1 MGKVARYTVLT
12 ASIVG
17 IAVVLLLL
25 FRFFSPLDSLGQT
38 NERCDARGDFPS
50 VPNGT
55 GMVATGHSTG
65 CAIAL
70 LSTEFTTYVYVH
82 KAGEKDSAKSLV
94 FRFYESPKFFDD
106 PKIVWSDDSNLH
118 ISVSEVGEITKQL
131 NSMDG
136 VKISY
141 SVGKEAF
148 SREEDLKESRHW
160 ATVLLVWLT
169 FLTGVCFLTVR
180 SIRKQK
186 CLDSLKEAGE

>member
-1 MGKVARYTVLT
+1 MGKVVRYTVLT

-38 NERCDARGDFPS
+38 DKSCDTRGEFPS

-82 KAGEKDSAKSLV
+82 KAGEKHSAKSLV
-94 FRFYESPKFFDD
+94 FRFYESPKSFDG
-106 PKIVWSDDSNLH
+106 PKIVWSDDSSLH
-118 ISVSEVGEITKQL
+118 ISVSEVGEVTKQL

-148 SREEDLKESRHW
+148 SREDDLKESRRW
-160 ATVLLVWLT
+160 ATVLFVWLT
-169 FLTGVCFLTVR
+169 SLTGVCFLTVR

-186 CLDSLKEAGE
+186 RLDNLKEAGE

>member
-12 ASIVG
+12 VSIVG
-17 IAVVLLLL
+17 IAVVLFLL

-38 NERCDARGDFPS
+38 DASCDTREDFPS

-55 GMVATGHSTG
+55 GMVATGHTTG

-94 FRFYESPKFFDD
+94 FRFYESPGFFDG
-106 PKIVWSDDSNLH
+106 PKIAWSDDSNLH
-118 ISVSEVGEITKQL
+118 ISVSEVGEVTKQL
-131 NSMDG
+131 NSIDG

-141 SVGKEAF
+141 SVGKEGF

-160 ATVLLVWLT
+160 ATVLFVWLT

-180 SIRKQK
+180 SIRRRKR
-186 CLDSLKEAGE
+186 LDNLKEAGE

>member
-38 NERCDARGDFPS
+38 DARCDTRGEFPS

-65 CAIAL
+65 CTIAL
-70 LSTEFTTYVYVH
+70 LSTEFTSYVYVH

-94 FRFYESPKFFDD
+94 FRFYESPEFFDY

-118 ISVSEVGEITKQL
+118 ISISEVAEVTKQL
-131 NSMDG
+131 NFIDA

-148 SREEDLKESRHW
+148 SRGEDLKASRHW
-160 ATVLLVWLT
+160 ATVLFVWLT

-186 CLDSLKEAGE
+186 RLDNLKEAGE

>member
-38 NERCDARGDFPS
+38 DESCDTRGEFPS

-82 KAGEKDSAKSLV
+82 KAGEKDSAKSVV
-94 FRFYESPKFFDD
+94 FRFYESPGFFDG

-141 SVGKEAF
+141 SVGKEVF

-160 ATVLLVWLT
+160 ATVLFVWLT
-169 FLTGVCFLTVR
+169 FLTGLCFLAVR
-180 SIRKQK
+180 LITRQK
-186 CLDSLKEAGE
+186 RLDNLKEAGE

>member
-17 IAVVLLLL
+17 ITVVLLLL
-25 FRFFSPLDSLGQT
+25 FRLLSPLDSLGQT
-38 NERCDARGDFPS
+38 DKSCDAREEIPS

-55 GMVATGHSTG
+55 GLVATGHSTG

-82 KAGEKDSAKSLV
+82 KAGDKDSAKSLV
-94 FRFYESPKFFDD
+94 FRFYESPSFDG
-106 PKIVWSDDSNLH
+106 PKIVWGDDSNLH
-118 ISVSEVGEITKQL
+118 ISVSEVGEVTKQL

-160 ATVLLVWLT
+160 ATLLFVCLT

-180 SIRKQK
+180 
-186 CLDSLKEAGE
+186 